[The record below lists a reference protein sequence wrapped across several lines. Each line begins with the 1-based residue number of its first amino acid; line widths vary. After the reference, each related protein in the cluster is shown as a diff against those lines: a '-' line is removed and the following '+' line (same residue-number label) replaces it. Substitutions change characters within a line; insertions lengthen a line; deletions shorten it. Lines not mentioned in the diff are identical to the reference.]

1 MPSATNRDLM
11 WDVTLVVGEDQARI
25 AASSQVLRMASK
37 PFFKMLGPDFK
48 EGQLDEASTKK
59 DVSLPA
65 DKPSA
70 IELMCNIMHH
80 QVSGVSTVPTVA
92 DLYDLAIV
100 AGKYDCTFATGLAA
114 RAWIKPTSAHDMND
128 LGLLLVSA
136 FIYTLQDTFHDISA
150 LLVLGHEGSYGELEK
165 VPGFIERLGWET
177 ICE

>member
-1 MPSATNRDLM
+1 MSSTTNQDPM
-11 WDVTLVVGEDQARI
+11 WDITLVVGDDQARI
-25 AASSQVLRMASK
+25 AASSQVLCMSSK
-37 PFFKMLGPDFK
+37 PFLKMLGPHFK

-59 DVSLPA
+59 HISLPA

-70 IELMCNIMHH
+70 IELMCNILHH

-100 AGKYDCTFATGLAA
+100 ADKYDCTFATGLAA
-114 RAWIKPTSAHDMND
+114 RAWINPTSAHDTND

-136 FIYTLQDTFHDISA
+136 FIYMLQDAFHDISA
-150 LLVLGHEGSYGELEK
+150 LLVLGHRGSYEELEK

-177 ICE
+177 ICK